1 MSYVSAAPDV
11 AARCP
16 CHGCSPRMLVLPAPA
31 MVTQRMPIRNSL
43 SLSLNTHK
51 QRSLSLITNKH
62 LLSLSARHR
71 YSESLTP
78 GMVTER
84 MALVKIHTLPDAG
97 HGSSV
102 SRKLGVTDRPRDTLL
117 VAWQGVYSDTPS
129 RTLADTSAAAFVVR
143 RGTRVFYPV
152 IGAQTSSTLSYS
164 VGLWAKW
171 GGALPLRLCGCA
183 ALGLLG
189 CHQCH
194 GQMMYTRDSSWC
206 LRTQVRLALGRSTCT
221 CASVKHCDTA

>member
-1 MSYVSAAPDV
+1 MLCVRRSRRRRAPSLSRLLAAD
-11 AARCP
+11 AR
-16 CHGCSPRMLVLPAPA
+16 
-31 MVTQRMPIRNSL
+31 VTSTCNGYSKDADTQLSL

-183 ALGLLG
+183 A
-189 CHQCH
+189 
-194 GQMMYTRDSSWC
+194 
-206 LRTQVRLALGRSTCT
+206 VRLWGFWAATSAMGR
-221 CASVKHCDTA
+221 

>member
-1 MSYVSAAPDV
+1 
-11 AARCP
+11 
-16 CHGCSPRMLVLPAPA
+16 
-31 MVTQRMPIRNSL
+31 
-43 SLSLNTHK
+43 
-51 QRSLSLITNKH
+51 
-62 LLSLSARHR
+62 
-71 YSESLTP
+71 
-78 GMVTER
+78 MVTER

-152 IGAQTSSTLSYS
+152 TGAQTSSTIQLVSGPSWVSPS
-164 VGLWAKW
+164 V
-171 GGALPLRLCGCA
+171 RLCGCA
-183 ALGLLG
+183 ALGLWG